1 MFNKETEVLF
11 KTTIKMLKEAKNVA
25 NEESKKID
33 KEWLE
38 KINTTMSSINS
49 NSNDSRTVSEVISSA
64 KKERDYL
71 SKELSLYA
79 NNTEKQMNISKR
91 LYNLNTVI
99 SSYEDAFSEKE
110 NKKFDILKNKKTDII
125 ASMLDELTI
134 KADKEISNLKSN
146 IDSKLEELRALA
158 GQVDFEKI
166 TKELENSNKKLVK
179 YSNFKKSLEELKSY
193 NGSVKS
199 NKKLK
204 ELTNGLE
211 GDFKDLINACYN
223 LVVSNN
229 VDLSKQIVNGGKTD
243 NTKIEKINKL
253 LKKAQDNEDIKL
265 LEETEKLINELEDS
279 KEKEE
284 LSKKASEIRSL
295 ITKDEDFAF
304 ALKMVEELEEKDQKA
319 DKTGKKEDVLK
330 ADDVLDTEDSVNKL
344 ENSKNQDKLLKRLS
358 IIKRNIQK
366 RFTDLLNKLEKN
378 IKNGVHNSYE
388 SVDKLAFMFNE
399 LVDTSVSDKNV
410 YGNRVS
416 NVIREYNVTAQDEYK
431 KTLASNPDKE
441 KAYTKGEIILE
452 GFSTLFTKI
461 SRSKLA
467 RKLRQKLLDK
477 AIENDDEEK
486 IEKYTAKIHNN
497 DIVNSFKLFTSV
509 NKLNKLKPVLFK
521 DGLSN
526 LSKKMKRRYY
536 TTKDNICKELN
547 NGLIDLTEDENV
559 LKNKERT
566 KTIANQLMNQ
576 LSVSD
581 DFETDEYNLNTF
593 LDDAKT
599 QGGITNSDYYAYT
612 DEIENM
618 KLYNEKNE
626 DSIYEVMLEE
636 VENDSAKYYERPYL
650 YEDEDKKIV
659 RAIPYIKKY

>member
-1 MFNKETEVLF
+1 MFNKETEILLQ
-11 KTTIKMLKEAKNVA
+11 TAQKMLNEARVTA
-25 NEESKKID
+25 SEESKKID

-38 KINTTMSSINS
+38 KVNTTRNSIDGG
-49 NSNDSRTVSEVISSA
+49 SNDTRTISEVIASA

-71 SKELSLYA
+71 SDKLSLYS

-91 LYNLNTVI
+91 LYDLNTVI

-110 NKKFDILKNKKTDII
+110 NRKFDILKNKETDII
-125 ASMLDELTI
+125 VSMLDELIEKT
-134 KADKEISNLKSN
+134 DKEISGLRSN
-146 IDSKLEELRALA
+146 IDSKLEELRTLA
-158 GQVDFEKI
+158 GQIEFEKI
-166 TKELENSNKKLVK
+166 TKKLENSNKKLVEFG
-179 YSNFKKSLEELKSY
+179 NLRKSLEELRTY
-193 NGSVKS
+193 NGNIVSD
-199 NKKLK
+199 KKLIQ
-204 ELTNGLE
+204 LTNNLQGYN
-211 GDFKDLINACYN
+211 KYIITTCYN
-223 LVVSNN
+223 LIVSNN
-229 VDLSKQIVNGGKTD
+229 VDLSKKDIKSD
-243 NTKIEKINKL
+243 DTKIEEIKKL
-253 LKKAQDNEDIKL
+253 LKKSQDNKDIKL
-265 LEETEKLINELEDS
+265 LEEAEKLINELEDS

-284 LSKKASEIRSL
+284 LSKKASEIRNL
-295 ITKDEDFAF
+295 MTKDEDFAF

-330 ADDVLDTEDSVNKL
+330 ADDVLDTEDFVNKL

-366 RFTDLLNKLEKN
+366 RFTDLLGKLEKN
-378 IKNGVHNSYE
+378 IMNNKSNSYE
-388 SVDKLAFMFNE
+388 NVDKLAFMFNE
-399 LVDTSVSDKNV
+399 LVDTSAFDKND

-416 NVIREYNVTAQDEYK
+416 VVIREYNVTAQDEYK
-431 KTLASNPDKE
+431 KTLSSNTDSE

-477 AIENDDEEK
+477 AIEKDDKEK
-486 IEKYTAKIHNN
+486 IEKYTTKIHNN

-521 DGLSN
+521 DGLSK

-536 TTKDNICKELN
+536 TAKDNICYELN

-566 KTIANQLMNQ
+566 KTIADQLMNQ

-581 DFETDEYNLNTF
+581 DFEADAKNLNGF
-593 LDDAKT
+593 LNEAKEK
-599 QGGITNSDYYAYT
+599 GGISNPNYDAYI
-612 DEIENM
+612 DEIKNM
-618 KLYNEKNE
+618 KFYNEKNE
-626 DSIYEVMLEE
+626 DSIYEVTLKEL
-636 VENDSAKYYERPYL
+636 ENDSAKYFEKPYL
-650 YEDEDKKIV
+650 YEDEKIV
-659 RAIPYIKKY
+659 RALPYIKRY